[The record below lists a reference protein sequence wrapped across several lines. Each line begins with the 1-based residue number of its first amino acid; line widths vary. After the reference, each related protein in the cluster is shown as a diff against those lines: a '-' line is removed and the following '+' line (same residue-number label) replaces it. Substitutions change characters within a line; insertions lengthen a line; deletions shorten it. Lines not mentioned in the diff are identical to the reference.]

1 MKTID
6 IKINKGEYLKS
17 PVPSNCIFCK
27 NLTGIGA
34 THIELNI
41 AQRHSIVIEPNVP
54 VIDGKSRSNKNILG
68 VREGISEIDVIKYL
82 RNDVKWKK
90 IVTTPES
97 FNKVINALEN
107 LNIDF
112 KNDYFL
118 LIDECDRMITDIDFR
133 KSMIL
138 PLDYFFDFKQK
149 AFVSATALIPSDP
162 RFKDFDLINVVP
174 TYDISKNIDL
184 ITTNHTIHSLV
195 KVLNSSKA
203 DKIFIFLNSLIGI
216 ADIIKNLKID
226 NISSVFTSKD
236 SVRDFFEITDGVN
249 PKHVTDLIDPS
260 KFSKINFLTSRFFS
274 AVDVIVE
281 ENLDVIM
288 LSDPSMFTHS
298 ILDPFS
304 DIVQI
309 IGRFRSQE
317 FINNITVIANAN
329 NPTEYISQDA
339 IEDVFKCGKAIREFI
354 KSLLVSTDNLE
365 VKKYL
370 KVIIN
375 ILSDK
380 AFFNE
385 DFSPNHFM
393 MDNYR
398 LENLVSSYY
407 DSTNTLTSALS
418 DITIKNSD
426 YKYFNVNHIDEL
438 HDLSKIGTKI
448 KSSRK
453 RFKALLEDVILQM
466 NNVKEYKRSSYNQH
480 EYEMNNFSEI
490 EAHLYKNFRE
500 MYEIFLN
507 EGEDRL
513 REIGKSMKSIK
524 DYYYLN
530 YENGHLDNIPLI
542 RDLYREFK
550 EGSVVDK
557 SSALDTFFK
566 ISQKYDNSLKRN
578 LTSFGMFFEFIPH
591 KSGGL
596 RTIEIKKYRF
606 SVSK

>member
-1 MKTID
+1 
-6 IKINKGEYLKS
+6 S

-260 KFSKINFLTSRFFS
+260 KF
-274 AVDVIVE
+274 
-281 ENLDVIM
+281 
-288 LSDPSMFTHS
+288 
-298 ILDPFS
+298 
-304 DIVQI
+304 
-309 IGRFRSQE
+309 
-317 FINNITVIANAN
+317 
-329 NPTEYISQDA
+329 
-339 IEDVFKCGKAIREFI
+339 
-354 KSLLVSTDNLE
+354 
-365 VKKYL
+365 
-370 KVIIN
+370 
-375 ILSDK
+375 
-380 AFFNE
+380 
-385 DFSPNHFM
+385 
-393 MDNYR
+393 
-398 LENLVSSYY
+398 
-407 DSTNTLTSALS
+407 
-418 DITIKNSD
+418 
-426 YKYFNVNHIDEL
+426 
-438 HDLSKIGTKI
+438 
-448 KSSRK
+448 
-453 RFKALLEDVILQM
+453 
-466 NNVKEYKRSSYNQH
+466 
-480 EYEMNNFSEI
+480 
-490 EAHLYKNFRE
+490 
-500 MYEIFLN
+500 
-507 EGEDRL
+507 
-513 REIGKSMKSIK
+513 
-524 DYYYLN
+524 
-530 YENGHLDNIPLI
+530 
-542 RDLYREFK
+542 
-550 EGSVVDK
+550 
-557 SSALDTFFK
+557 
-566 ISQKYDNSLKRN
+566 
-578 LTSFGMFFEFIPH
+578 
-591 KSGGL
+591 
-596 RTIEIKKYRF
+596 
-606 SVSK
+606 